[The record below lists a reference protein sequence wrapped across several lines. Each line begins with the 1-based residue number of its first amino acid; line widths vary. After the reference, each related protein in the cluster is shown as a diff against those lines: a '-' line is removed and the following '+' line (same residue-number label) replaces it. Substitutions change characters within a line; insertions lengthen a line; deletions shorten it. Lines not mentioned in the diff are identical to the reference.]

1 MLDGIRHRFH
11 DNGLLAKVN
20 GKVRRGCWECY
31 HILVEHGKD
40 KEPKCYCEITR
51 GDDGKYLKLQ
61 DIYIVPVECIKRI
74 I

>member
-1 MLDGIRHRFH
+1 
-11 DNGLLAKVN
+11 
-20 GKVRRGCWECY
+20 
-31 HILVEHGKD
+31 VEHARD
-40 KEPKCYCEITR
+40 KETKCYCEITK

>member
-1 MLDGIRHRFH
+1 MLECIWHRFH
-11 DNGLLAKVN
+11 DNGFLAKVN

-31 HILVEHGKD
+31 HHMRAHSAGK
-40 KEPKCYCEITR
+40 EIICYCEITK

-74 I
+74 V